1 MHRAGSLPLAEAN
14 LKITRWFGNN
24 EYIFLRETLALMPEV
39 GSTKT
44 STGVFK

>member
-1 MHRAGSLPLAEAN
+1 MHHPGSLPLAEAS

-39 GSTKT
+39 GGTKT
-44 STGVFK
+44 STGFFK